1 MVANLDIFFG
11 FIKFLGSFCLLL
23 HRKMYNSKRKQHMST
38 GFFRFKQ
45 FTVWHDRCA
54 MKVGTDGVL
63 LGAKAN
69 VEGARRILDVGTG
82 SGVIALQL
90 AQRAP
95 EAHIVAV
102 EIDPE
107 AAQQAASNVAASP
120 WADRIEVICADF
132 AQFTTDEPFDLIV
145 SNPPYF
151 VNSLQNPDAQRATAR
166 HTDSLSYD
174 VLCKRVA
181 ELLAPS
187 GRFTLIYPVEFLK
200 DVMAASACHHL
211 SVECVTHVFTKPQQV
226 KRMIAS
232 FLHEPKE
239 GLLPT
244 HEVDK
249 ICIQDERGNYT
260 EEYRLLTA
268 PFYLHF

>member
-1 MVANLDIFFG
+1 MA
-11 FIKFLGSFCLLL
+11 
-23 HRKMYNSKRKQHMST
+23 T

-63 LGAKAN
+63 LGAWAN

-82 SGVIALQL
+82 CGVIALQL

-120 WADRIEVICADF
+120 WADRIEVVCADF
-132 AQFTTDEPFDLIV
+132 ARFAADEPFDLIV

-151 VNSLQNPDAQRATAR
+151 VNSLQNPDTHRAIAR
-166 HTDSLSYD
+166 HSDSLPYD
-174 VLCKRVA
+174 VLCKQVA

-187 GRFTLIYPVEFLK
+187 GRFTLILPLELYC
-200 DVMAASACHHL
+200 DVVHVSANHHL
-211 SVECVTHVFTKPQQV
+211 DLEHVTRVFTKPQQA
-226 KRMIAS
+226 KRMIFS
-232 FLHEPKE
+232 FLHTCQK
-239 GLLPT
+239 GLLPAPQAD
-244 HEVDK
+244 E
-249 ICIQDERGNYT
+249 ICIQDEQGNYT
-260 EEYRLLTA
+260 EEYRQLTA